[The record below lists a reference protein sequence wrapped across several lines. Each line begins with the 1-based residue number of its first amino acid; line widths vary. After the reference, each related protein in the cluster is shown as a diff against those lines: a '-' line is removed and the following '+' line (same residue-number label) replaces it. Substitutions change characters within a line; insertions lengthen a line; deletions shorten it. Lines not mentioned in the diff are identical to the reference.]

1 MAKFISIPVT
11 SATAYTAG
19 NKLVN
24 ADEIVSAVATALTT
38 IVIYANGKTITL
50 TIAGA
55 TGANAIDA
63 VNTALTCFPGGEYVP
78 VVFPTGVTCTAIS
91 VA

>member
-11 SATAYTAG
+11 SGTAHTAG
-19 NKLVN
+19 DKLIN
-24 ADEIVSAVATALTT
+24 ADEVLSAIATALTT
-38 IVIYANGKTITL
+38 IVVYANGKTITL

-55 TGANAIDA
+55 TGTNAIDA
-63 VNTALTCFPGGEYVP
+63 VNAALTCVPGGQYVP
-78 VVFPTGVTCTAIS
+78 VVFPTGVTCTAIA

>member
-1 MAKFISIPVT
+1 MANFISIPVT

-19 NKLVN
+19 EKLVN
-24 ADEIVSAVATALTT
+24 AGLIVSAIATALTT
-38 IVIYANGKTITL
+38 IVIYTTGENVTL

-55 TGANAIDA
+55 TGTDALDAI
-63 VNTALTCFPGGEYVP
+63 TLALTAAPGGSN
-78 VVFPTGVTCTAIS
+78 VVVDFPAGVTCTAIA